1 MVAPFAQL
9 TNGYFSII
17 IHIYEEYSMSRFNV
31 LFAALLSL
39 VLWGCQSEPTKPQG
53 PTPQEK
59 NVTSPPPGEDKT
71 QSTPVAPSD
80 QGFKGDP
87 LDDPSGVLSKRIVYF
102 GYDNS
107 DVSDEYREMIQAHAG
122 YLANHPQVSITL
134 EGHCDERGTREY
146 NLALGERRARAVR
159 QLMIVQGV
167 SPRQL
172 RIISYGEEK
181 PVSMGHD
188 DQSWQQNRRVE
199 IKYPGK

>member
-1 MVAPFAQL
+1 
-9 TNGYFSII
+9 
-17 IHIYEEYSMSRFNV
+17 MSRFNV
-31 LFAALLSL
+31 LSVVILSL
-39 VLWGCQSEPTKPQG
+39 GLWGCQSEPAKPQV

-59 NVTSPPPGEDKT
+59 KAIPAPPPGEDKA
-71 QSTPVAPSD
+71 QSAPATPGD

-87 LDDPSGVLSKRIVYF
+87 LDDPNGILSKRVVYF
-102 GYDNS
+102 GYDSS

-181 PVSMGHD
+181 PISMGHD